1 MKTLKKQTK
10 EARERNFANIKL
22 FSLFIAFVLLATT
35 GWSQNQAQENIKLS
49 FSDGRTDVVGVE
61 SINAVLR
68 AVGVRVSTVNLPK
81 EAMPIL
87 EASKTRA
94 LNKDE
99 ADKLISIFYLDR
111 KGLLDQIEK
120 AGRKPEANRG
130 GYLSTKEEA
139 MSPYPKVYD
148 MKALSPEVT
157 VFLQDKFGK
166 LHVNSSDNGMGI
178 DEVMTIV
185 SGGPWTWFFVLPNNV
200 VGKLTLGHVGL
211 NDLGWRISYPGLG
224 PHGGFLDAEYGLVVA
239 FAHGPEKFEM
249 RYEEPTVKLSKWMG
263 KNPWIDFSGKTP
275 KMLKKT
281 NQIKSIY

>member
-1 MKTLKKQTK
+1 MPK
-10 EARERNFANIKL
+10 ENTRNTTL
-22 FSLFIAFVLLATT
+22 FSLFIALLLIVSS
-35 GWSQNQAQENIKLS
+35 GWSQNQAQDNIKLS
-49 FSDGRTDVVGVE
+49 FSDGRTDVIGVA
-61 SINAVLR
+61 SINSVLR
-68 AVGVRVSTVNLPK
+68 TVGVRVSTVNLPE
-81 EAMPIL
+81 EAKPIL
-87 EASKTRA
+87 KTSSTRA
-94 LNKDE
+94 LNKEE

-111 KGLLDQIEK
+111 KDLLDQIEK
-120 AGRKPEANRG
+120 AGRKPEAHRG
-130 GYLSTKEEA
+130 GYLSTKEEE

-200 VGKLTLGHVGL
+200 VGKLTLGHVGI

-224 PHGGFLDAEYGLVVA
+224 PHGGYLDAEYGLVVA
-239 FAHGPEKFEM
+239 FAHGPEKFVM

-263 KNPWIDFSGKTP
+263 KNPWIDFSGDAP
-275 KMLKKT
+275 KLLERSS
-281 NQIKSIY
+281 QIKIKK